1 MLSLLAPLASFLAIQ
16 RGDHMRLDHEVTFW
30 LDDEEYDPQT
40 HQYGDVKKVATA
52 VASVTDMGTDK
63 SVQLFG
69 NYAQKAKVIR
79 LAEPVTVN
87 WSYLTIDDD
96 ATHYALNTSRNPL
109 QNATLIVGE
118 TK

>member
-1 MLSLLAPLASFLAIQ
+1 
-16 RGDHMRLDHEVTFW
+16 MRLNHEITFW
-30 LDDEEYDPQT
+30 LDDEEYNPQT
-40 HQYGDVKKVATA
+40 HQYSDVKKVATA
-52 VASVTDMGTDK
+52 AASVTDMGTDK
-63 SVQLFG
+63 SVQMFG

-79 LAEPVTVN
+79 LSEPIAVD

-96 ATHYALNTSRNPL
+96 TTHYALNTARVPL

>member
-1 MLSLLAPLASFLAIQ
+1 
-16 RGDHMRLDHEVTFW
+16 MRLDHEITFW
-30 LDDEEYDPQT
+30 TDDEEYNPKT
-40 HQYGDVKKVATA
+40 HEYGDQKKVATA
-52 VASVTDMGTDK
+52 AASVTDMGTDK

-79 LAEPVTVN
+79 LADPITVN

-96 ATHYALNTSRNPL
+96 ATRYVLNTARDPL
-109 QNATLIVGE
+109 KNATLIVGE

>member
-1 MLSLLAPLASFLAIQ
+1 
-16 RGDHMRLDHEVTFW
+16 MRLDHEVTFW
-30 LDDEEYDPQT
+30 IDDEEYNPQT

-52 VASVTDMGTDK
+52 AASVTDMGTEK
-63 SVQLFG
+63 SAQLFG

-79 LAEPVTVN
+79 LTEPITAN
-87 WSYLTIDDD
+87 WSYLTIDDE
-96 ATHYALNTSRNPL
+96 ATHYALNTARAPL

>member
-1 MLSLLAPLASFLAIQ
+1 
-16 RGDHMRLDHEVTFW
+16 MRLDHEVTFW
-30 LDDEEYDPQT
+30 TDDEEYNPKT
-40 HQYGDVKKVATA
+40 HEDGEPKEVASA
-52 VASVTDMGTDK
+52 AASVTDMGTDK

-79 LAEPVTVN
+79 LVEPITVN

-96 ATHYALNTSRNPL
+96 ATRYALNTSRDPL

>member
-1 MLSLLAPLASFLAIQ
+1 
-16 RGDHMRLDHEVTFW
+16 MRLDHEVTFW
-30 LDDEEYDPQT
+30 LDDEEYNPKT
-40 HQYGDVKKVATA
+40 HEYGEPKEVASA
-52 VASVTDMGTDK
+52 AASVTDMGTDK
-63 SVQLFG
+63 SAQLFG

-79 LAEPVTVN
+79 LVEPITVN

-96 ATHYALNTSRNPL
+96 ATHYALNTSRDPL

>member
-1 MLSLLAPLASFLAIQ
+1 
-16 RGDHMRLDHEVTFW
+16 MRLNHEITFW
-30 LDDEEYDPQT
+30 LDDEEYNPKT
-40 HQYGDVKKVATA
+40 HECGNKKVVA
-52 VASVTDMGTDK
+52 VAAASITDMGTDK
-63 SVQLFG
+63 SVQMFG

-79 LAEPVTVN
+79 LAEPITVN

-96 ATHYALNTSRNPL
+96 ATHYALNTARNPL

>member
-1 MLSLLAPLASFLAIQ
+1 
-16 RGDHMRLDHEVTFW
+16 MRLDHEVTFW
-30 LDDEEYDPQT
+30 IDDEEYNPQT

-52 VASVTDMGTDK
+52 VASVTDTGTDK

-79 LAEPVTVN
+79 LVEPITVN
-87 WSYLTIDDD
+87 WSYLTIDDE
-96 ATHYALNTSRNPL
+96 ATHYALNTDRVPL

>member
-1 MLSLLAPLASFLAIQ
+1 
-16 RGDHMRLDHEVTFW
+16 MRLDHEVTFW
-30 LDDEEYDPQT
+30 IDDEEYNPQT
-40 HQYGDVKKVATA
+40 HQYGDAKNVSTA
-52 VASVTDMGTDK
+52 AASVTDMGTGK

-79 LAEPVTVN
+79 LAETIAVN

-96 ATHYALNTSRNPL
+96 ATHYALNTARDPL

>member
-1 MLSLLAPLASFLAIQ
+1 
-16 RGDHMRLDHEVTFW
+16 MRLDHEVTFW

-40 HQYGDVKKVATA
+40 HRYDDVKKVATA

-79 LAEPVTVN
+79 LAEPITVN
-87 WSYLTIDDD
+87 WSYLMIDDN
-96 ATHYALNTSRNPL
+96 ATHYALNTSRDPL

>member
-1 MLSLLAPLASFLAIQ
+1 
-16 RGDHMRLDHEVTFW
+16 MRLDHEITFW
-30 LDDEEYDPQT
+30 TDDEEYNPKT
-40 HQYGDVKKVATA
+40 HKYGDQKEVASA
-52 VASVTDMGTDK
+52 AASVTDMGTDK

-79 LAEPVTVN
+79 LAEPITVN
-87 WSYLTIDDD
+87 WSYLTIDDEV
-96 ATHYALNTSRNPL
+96 THYALNTARDPL

>member
-1 MLSLLAPLASFLAIQ
+1 MPILSVPLSSFRDIQ
-16 RGDHMRLDHEVTFW
+16 SGDNMRLDHEVIFW
-30 LDDEEYDPQT
+30 TDDEEYNPKT
-40 HQYGDVKKVATA
+40 HQYGEPKEVASA
-52 VASVTDMGTDK
+52 AASVTDMGTDK

-79 LAEPVTVN
+79 LAEPITVN

-96 ATHYALNTSRNPL
+96 ATHYVLNTARVPM